1 MTILTNEDVF
11 TPTYLSL
18 KKVTNYLTYIII
30 AGAILYVV
38 IRTAYSIYKLN
49 KTNSLK
55 LTAIKALQIF
65 GCLLGTCLF
74 TMTYIYY
81 LIINYFNPDE
91 IPRNSLGIIFNGY
104 ALVPFDLEGILYIGL
119 IIPPIL
125 IATYADNRIKKI
137 LNEGVPSNE

>member
-18 KKVTNYLTYIII
+18 KKVTSYLTYIII

-38 IRTAYSIYKLN
+38 LRTVYSIYKLN

-74 TMTYIYY
+74 TMTYIY

-91 IPRNSLGIIFNGY
+91 IPHNSLRIIFYGY
-104 ALVPFDLEGILYIGL
+104 ALVPFDLEGILYVGL

-125 IATYADNRIKKI
+125 IATFADNRIKKI
-137 LNEGVPSNE
+137 LNEGEPSNE

>member
-1 MTILTNEDVF
+1 MTILTNENVF

-18 KKVTNYLTYIII
+18 KKVTSYLTYIII

-38 IRTAYSIYKLN
+38 LRTAYSIYKLN

-55 LTAIKALQIF
+55 LTVIKSLQIF
-65 GCLLGTCLF
+65 GYLLGTCLF
-74 TMTYIYY
+74 TVLYIY
-81 LIINYFNPDE
+81 LIINYFNPIKSNLDFSGE
-91 IPRNSLGIIFNGY
+91 MFNVYSVVTFHLDG
-104 ALVPFDLEGILYIGL
+104 LLYIAL

-125 IATYADNRIKKI
+125 IATFVDNRIKKI

>member
-74 TMTYIYY
+74 TMTYIY
-81 LIINYFNPDE
+81 LIINNFNPDE

>member
-74 TMTYIYY
+74 TMTYIY

-137 LNEGVPSNE
+137 LNEGVQSNE

>member
-18 KKVTNYLTYIII
+18 KKVTSYLTYIII

-55 LTAIKALQIF
+55 LTAIKS
-65 GCLLGTCLF
+65 
-74 TMTYIYY
+74 YKY
-81 LIINYFNPDE
+81 LVVYWEHAYLP
-91 IPRNSLGIIFNGY
+91 
-104 ALVPFDLEGILYIGL
+104 
-119 IIPPIL
+119 
-125 IATYADNRIKKI
+125 
-137 LNEGVPSNE
+137 